1 MIMTTSARTRP
12 AGETLGSAA
21 TRVLS
26 AVARVTRA
34 VNWARLVTMNIRAT
48 IGAAAALGVT
58 GIILLPAAASAHAV
72 TPTLTFT
79 SVHLAQ

>member
-1 MIMTTSARTRP
+1 
-12 AGETLGSAA
+12 
-21 TRVLS
+21 
-26 AVARVTRA
+26 
-34 VNWARLVTMNIRAT
+34 MNIRAT